1 MGWKYDDK
9 QAEKMFLLRETQG
22 LEYRGIGQRFGTD
35 GGHARNIVAR
45 YRRSL
50 PSGASIHYRPI
61 PRQPD
66 TNKRGLSTSKTTKGK
81 E

>member
-22 LEYRGIGQRFGTD
+22 LEYRVIGQRFGTD
-35 GGHARNIVAR
+35 GGHARHIVAR

-50 PSGASIHYRPI
+50 PSAASIHYRPI

-66 TNKRGLSTSKTTKGK
+66 TNKRGLPTSKTTKGK

>member
-22 LEYRGIGQRFGTD
+22 LEYSIIGKRFGTT
-35 GGHARNIVAR
+35 GGHAKHIVAR

-50 PSGASIHYRPI
+50 PGGTGSNNKPVS
-61 PRQPD
+61 RQPD
-66 TNKRGLSTSKTTKGK
+66 TNKRGLSTPTKTKGEK
-81 E
+81 

>member
-9 QAEKMFLLRETQG
+9 QAEKMFLLREKEG
-22 LEYRGIGQRFGTD
+22 LEYRVIGQRFGTD

-66 TNKRGLSTSKTTKGK
+66 NNKRRLSTSIKTKGK